1 MTFCNFRLD
10 CATLGLITLNGM
22 KLEKMAVSWHGL
34 LPCLTKFVEQ
44 WQPPAL
50 RGETKY
56 RDHLLETLRASVPG
70 DAKVEKEYRHRG
82 TTIDVWLK
90 WPGLLLTDEI
100 AFELK
105 VNLKKKADYDRLV
118 GQIEGMEPAKNK
130 TIVVLI
136 GDTDQGLFGRLKE
149 RYSKYI
155 HNDLGPTMAIVCVPR
170 VGV

>member
-1 MTFCNFRLD
+1 MTICIFRLD
-10 CATLGLITLNGM
+10 CAVLVLITMNGM
-22 KLEKMAVSWHGL
+22 KLEKMAVGWHGL
-34 LPCLTKFVEQ
+34 LPSLTKFVEQ

-56 RDHLLETLRASVPG
+56 RDHLLETLRAAIPG

-90 WPGLLLTDEI
+90 WPGLLLSDEI

-118 GQIEGMEPAKNK
+118 GQIEGMDPAKYK

-136 GDTDQGLFGRLKE
+136 GETDQGLFGRLKE

-155 HNDLGPTMAIVCVPR
+155 HNDLVPTMSIVCVP
-170 VGV
+170 GAGA